1 MSDMGLLSTQ
11 YDIQSDI
18 AKVTSRIDALEGK
31 ISRTQDR
38 KSSK

>member
-1 MSDMGLLSTQ
+1 MGLLSTQ

-31 ISRTQDR
+31 ISHNQDR
-38 KSSK
+38 KFSK